1 MENQINNNF
10 TLNEEGNVDLK
21 QEIRRYLRYWPWFA
35 LALVVTLVSAY
46 VYLRYAPRIY
56 ETYSKIKILD
66 ESEGLELPTSAFIF
80 KRTNIN
86 LENEIDSDFIS
97 YHGASG

>member
-1 MENQINNNF
+1 MK
-10 TLNEEGNVDLK
+10 EEDNVDLK
-21 QEIRRYLRYWPWFA
+21 QELRRYLRYWPWFV
-35 LALVVTLVSAY
+35 LTLTITIISAY

-56 ETYSKIKILD
+56 QTYSKVKILD

-86 LENEIDSDFIS
+86 LENEIEILTS
-97 YHGASG
+97 YRIMNLGSKRFKFKH